1 MFAGVAAVVAGAAAW
16 RAVAAHNTQPWFADV
31 PSRSAL
37 LGTWRAEGDGGG
49 QVEFAADGRFSAT
62 GLPVGT
68 SSGTGLTDTGR
79 WSLDARGRSV
89 TLRPDHPPPDP
100 APDRPDHPP
109 PDPAPDPGLTVVRA
123 AGHLRLCVPSDSPGV
138 LCDVLLRP
146 AEPSR

>member
-1 MFAGVAAVVAGAAAW
+1 MRWRRRALFAGVAAVVVGATAW
-16 RAVAAHNTQPWFADV
+16 RAVAAHNAKPWFADV

-49 QVEFAADGRFSAT
+49 QVEFAADGRFSAA

-68 SSGTGLTDTGR
+68 SSGAGLTGTGR

-100 APDRPDHPP
+100 APD
-109 PDPAPDPGLTVVRA
+109 LSVVRA
-123 AGHLRLCVPSDSPGV
+123 AGHLRLCVLSDSPGV
-138 LCDVLLRP
+138 LCDVLPVSYTHL
-146 AEPSR
+146 

>member
-16 RAVAAHNTQPWFADV
+16 RAVAAHNAQPWFADV

-49 QVEFAADGRFSAT
+49 QVEFAADGRFSAA

-68 SSGTGLTDTGR
+68 SSGTGLTGTGR

-89 TLRPDHPPPDP
+89 TL
-100 APDRPDHPP
+100 RPDHPP

-146 AEPSR
+146 AEPPR